1 MKVFPV
7 LDLRHGVCVRAVAG
21 NRDAYLPVT
30 LTGLAEPT
38 PLAVA
43 RWYRERFGLAELY
56 VADLSAIA
64 GESAAREAY
73 AELEEDGFRI
83 WLDAG
88 IGSLSQWRR
97 ERAACLKGSGQR
109 VLVVGLESLASVED
123 WKMLAPAIAAEGG
136 CFSLDLRHGKLW
148 TKVVEWSEWSPER
161 FLDVVAAAGIGRL
174 IVLDVG
180 AVGVAAGPG
189 ALDLCRR
196 CADRYPGLE
205 LVSGGG
211 VRGIDDLRRLRGA
224 GCSAALV
231 ATALQGQRITREE
244 LSSL

>member
-21 NRDAYLPVT
+21 DRDVYRPVT

-43 RWYRERFGLAELY
+43 RWYRERYGLAELY

-64 GESAAREAY
+64 GETAAREAY
-73 AELEEDGFRI
+73 AELERDGFNL

-88 IGSLSQWRR
+88 IGSLPQWRR
-97 ERAACLKGSGQR
+97 ERAAGSEGSCQR
-109 VLVVGLESLASVED
+109 VLVVGLESLASVQE
-123 WKMLAPAIAAEGG
+123 WELLAPAIAAEGG

-148 TKVVEWSEWSPER
+148 TKVAEWAEWPPER
-161 FLDVVAAAGIGRL
+161 FVDVVAAAGIGRL

-189 ALDLCRR
+189 ALELCCR
-196 CADRYPGLE
+196 CAERYPKLE

-211 VRGIDDLRRLRGA
+211 VRGIDDLRRLRDA